1 MTDFRLES
9 FPFTGEAVRV
19 WADSEALN
27 ADWPVVYTINN
38 EQEIYIG
45 ETVNAAS
52 RMHQHLSV
60 AERKNLKSV
69 QIIKNSRFNKS
80 ACLDLES
87 HLIRYFAADNKYKV
101 LNGNLGITESNYF
114 DREKYRESFR
124 EVFDLLFQKGYLT
137 RPIPEIVNSDL
148 FKYSPFKSL
157 NTEQATALT
166 GIMERLFSDIDAN
179 RDDEIVIQG
188 DPGTGKTIV
197 AIYLVKLLS
206 DIGKFLP
213 DEISGQDSIF
223 SEYFTEHNRQHLSN
237 LKIGFVIPQQSLRK
251 TVQKVFAS
259 IPSLNKSM
267 VMSQFEVGASSM
279 EFDLLVVDET
289 HRLGQRA
296 NQSSAA
302 QNIQFREINKKLFGV
317 DDPKRT
323 QLDWI
328 RAKSKRRILLVDA
341 QQSVKPGDLPQSNLS
356 TLQEAAIRRDA
367 FFRLSSQMRVEGGND
382 YVEFVGSLFS
392 EKPMKSKGFGQYD
405 LQFFEHF
412 EDMVIAISNR
422 EKEVGLSRLVAGYAW
437 DWVSK
442 RDKTRHDI
450 EIEGFKLFWNRA
462 SVDWINSK
470 TSAEEVGG
478 IHTVQGYDLNYA
490 GVIIGADLKFDS
502 ESQKIVFD
510 RNSYFDT
517 KGKENNDVLGLR
529 YSDEDIRQFVVN
541 IYRVLMTRGI
551 KGTYVYVVDPA
562 LRNHLSKFF

>member
-19 WADSEALN
+19 WADSDELN
-27 ADWPVVYTINN
+27 ADWPVVYTIHNDK
-38 EQEIYIG
+38 EIYIG

-52 RMHQHLSV
+52 RMNQHLGV
-60 AERKNLKSV
+60 PERKNLESV

-124 EVFDLLFQKGYLT
+124 EVFELLYQKGYLT

-157 NTEQATALT
+157 SSEQATALT
-166 GIMERLFSDIDAN
+166 GIMERLFINLDAD
-179 RDDEIVIQG
+179 RDDEIIIQG

-197 AIYLVKLLS
+197 AIYLIKLLS

-223 SEYFTEHNRQHLSN
+223 AEYFTAHNRKRMAN
-237 LKIGFVIPQQSLRK
+237 LRIGFVIPQQSLRK

-259 IPSLNKSM
+259 IPGLNKAM
-267 VMSQFEVGASSM
+267 IMSQFEVGSSPLD
-279 EFDLLVVDET
+279 FDLLVVDET

-302 QNIQFREINKKLFGV
+302 QNIQFREINEKLFGV
-317 DDPKRT
+317 DNPKWT

-328 RAKSKRRILLVDA
+328 RAKSNKRILLVDA
-341 QQSVKPGDLPQSNLS
+341 QQSVKPGDLPQSVLS
-356 TLQEAAIRRDA
+356 TLQDAAIVRDA
-367 FFRLSSQMRVEGGND
+367 YFQLSSQMRVEGGND

-392 EKPMKSKGFGQYD
+392 EKPMKSKGFGKYD
-405 LQFFEHF
+405 LQFFESF
-412 EDMVIAISNR
+412 RDMAAALAKK
-422 EKEVGLSRLVAGYAW
+422 EKEFGLSRLVAGYAW
-437 DWVSK
+437 DWASK
-442 RDKTRHDI
+442 KDKSKYDI
-450 EIEGFKLFWNRA
+450 EIEGLKLFWNRVK
-462 SVDWINSK
+462 VDWINSK
-470 TSAEEVGG
+470 GSSEEVGS

-490 GVIIGADLKFDS
+490 GVIIGTDLKFDQ
-502 ESQKIVFD
+502 ERQRIVFD
-510 RNSYFDT
+510 RNSYFDS
-517 KGKENNDVLGLR
+517 KGKENNDVLGLK
-529 YSDEDIRQFVVN
+529 YSDEDILQFVIN
-541 IYRVLMTRGI
+541 IYRVLMTRGV

-562 LRNHLSKFF
+562 LRNYLSRFF

>member
-60 AERKNLKSV
+60 PERKNLKSV

-223 SEYFTEHNRQHLSN
+223 SEYFTEHNSQHLSD

-259 IPSLNKSM
+259 IPGLNKSM

-341 QQSVKPGDLPQSNLS
+341 QQSVKPGDLPQSTLS

-392 EKPMKSKGFGQYD
+392 EKPMKSKGFGKYD
-405 LQFFEHF
+405 LQFFERF
-412 EDMVIAISNR
+412 EDMVSAINNR
-422 EKEVGLSRLVAGYAW
+422 EQEIGLSRLVAGYAW

-442 RDKTRHDI
+442 KDKTKYDI

-502 ESQKIVFD
+502 ESQRIVFD
-510 RNSYFDT
+510 RDSYFDT
-517 KGKENNDVLGLR
+517 KGKENNDVLGLK
-529 YSDEDIRQFVVN
+529 YSDEDILQFVVN
-541 IYRVLMTRGI
+541 IYRVLLTRGI
-551 KGTYVYVVDPA
+551 KGTYVYVVDPH
-562 LRNHLSKFF
+562 LRNYLSKYF

>member
-1 MTDFRLES
+1 MTDFRIES
-9 FPFTGEAVRV
+9 FPFSGEAIRV
-19 WADSEALN
+19 WVDSDEQN

-38 EQEIYIG
+38 EEEIYIG

-52 RMHQHLSV
+52 RMHQHLGVS
-60 AERKNLKSV
+60 ERKNLKSV

-166 GIMERLFSDIDAN
+166 GIMERLFSELDRN

-213 DEISGQDSIF
+213 DEISGEDSIF
-223 SEYFTEHNRQHLSN
+223 SEYFTDHNRNRLSN

-259 IPSLNKSM
+259 IPGLNKSM
-267 VMSQFEVGASSM
+267 VMSQFEVGSSSVD
-279 EFDLLVVDET
+279 FDLLVVDET

-317 DDPKRT
+317 DDAKKT

-328 RAKSKRRILLVDA
+328 RTKSTRRILLVDA
-341 QQSVKPGDLPQSNLS
+341 QQSVKPGDLPQSTLS
-356 TLQEAAIRRDA
+356 TLQKAAIRRDA

-392 EKPMKSKGFGQYD
+392 EKPVKSKGFGKYD
-405 LQFFEHF
+405 LQFFERF
-412 EDMVIAISNR
+412 EDMVIAINDR
-422 EKEVGLSRLVAGYAW
+422 EKEIGLSRLVAGYAW

-442 RDKTRHDI
+442 KDKTKHDI

-490 GVIIGADLKFDS
+490 GVIIGADLRFDP
-502 ESQKIVFD
+502 ENQKIIFD

-517 KGKENNDVLGLR
+517 KGKENNDVLGLK
-529 YSDEDIRQFVVN
+529 YSDEDILQFVVN

-551 KGTYVYVVDPA
+551 RGTYVYVVDPA
-562 LRNHLSKFF
+562 LREYLGRFF

>member
-1 MTDFRLES
+1 MTDFRLET
-9 FPFTGEAVRV
+9 FPFTGEAVNL
-19 WADSEALN
+19 WASSDELN
-27 ADWPVVYTINN
+27 GNWPVVYTINN
-38 EQEIYIG
+38 DREIYIG

-52 RMHQHLSV
+52 RMHQHLGVS
-60 AERKNLKSV
+60 ERKNLERV

-87 HLIRYFAADNKYKV
+87 HLIRYFAADNKFKV

-124 EVFDLLFQKGYLT
+124 EVFDLLVEKGYLT

-157 NTEQATALT
+157 NTEQATALN
-166 GIMERLFSDIDAN
+166 GIMERLFDDLAGNS
-179 RDDEIVIQG
+179 DDEIVIQG

-206 DIGKFLP
+206 DIGRFLP
-213 DEISGQDSIF
+213 DEISGQDSVF
-223 SEYFTEHNRQHLSN
+223 ADYFTEKNRKLMAN

-259 IPSLNKSM
+259 IPGLNKAM
-267 VMSQFEVGASSM
+267 VLSQFEAGASTLD
-279 EFDLLVVDET
+279 FDLLIVDET

-302 QNIQFREINKKLFGV
+302 QNIQFREINERLFGQ
-317 DDPKRT
+317 DDPKKT

-328 RAKSKRRILLVDA
+328 RSKSKKRILLVDA
-341 QQSVKPGDLPQSNLS
+341 QQSVKPGDLPRSALDAV
-356 TLQEAAIRRDA
+356 TEVAKRRDA
-367 FFRLSSQMRVEGGND
+367 FFKLSSQMRVAGGND
-382 YVEFVGSLFS
+382 YVDFVSKLFS
-392 EKPMKSKGFGQYD
+392 DQPRKSPGFGGYD
-405 LQFFEHF
+405 LRFFDNFGEMF
-412 EDMVIAISNR
+412 EEISKR

-442 RDKTRHDI
+442 RDKTKPDI
-450 EIEGFKLFWNRA
+450 EIEGLQLFWNRA

-478 IHTVQGYDLNYA
+478 IHTVQGYDLNFA
-490 GVIIGADLKFDS
+490 GVIVGADLRFDEKS
-502 ESQKIVFD
+502 RRIVFD
-510 RNSYFDT
+510 RSSYFDT
-517 KGKENNDVLGLR
+517 KGKENNDVLGIK
-529 YSDEDIRQFVVN
+529 YSDEDIRQYVIN
-541 IYRVLMTRGI
+541 IYRVLLTRGI

-562 LRNHLSKFF
+562 LRRHLSLFF

>member
-1 MTDFRLES
+1 MTDFRLEA

-19 WADSEALN
+19 WAESDELN

-38 EQEIYIG
+38 DQEIYVG

-52 RMHQHLSV
+52 RMHQHLGV

-87 HLIRYFAADNKYKV
+87 QLIRYFAADNKYKV

-114 DREKYRESFR
+114 DREKYRESFK
-124 EVFDLLFQKGYLT
+124 EVFELLYQKGYLT

-157 NTEQATALT
+157 NTEQAVALT
-166 GIMERLFSDIDAN
+166 GIMERLFNVMDSN

-206 DIGKFLP
+206 DIGRFLP
-213 DEISGQDSIF
+213 DEISSQDSIF
-223 SEYFTEHNRQHLSN
+223 SEYFTDKNRERMAN
-237 LKIGFVIPQQSLRK
+237 LRIGFVIPQQSLRK

-259 IPSLNKSM
+259 IPGLNKAM
-267 VMSQFEVGASSM
+267 VMSQFEVGSSPVD
-279 EFDLLVVDET
+279 FDLLVVDET

-302 QNIQFREINKKLFGV
+302 QNIQFREINEKLFGM
-317 DDPKRT
+317 DDPKWT

-328 RAKSKRRILLVDA
+328 RAKSNKRILLVDA
-341 QQSVKPGDLPQSNLS
+341 QQSVKPGDLPQSVLS
-356 TLQEAAIRRDA
+356 TLQDAAIVRDA
-367 FFRLSSQMRVEGGND
+367 YFQLSSQMRVEGGND

-392 EKPMKSKGFGQYD
+392 EEPMKSKGFGKYD
-405 LQFFEHF
+405 LQFFESF
-412 EDMVIAISNR
+412 KDMLTALTSKER
-422 EKEVGLSRLVAGYAW
+422 EVGLSRIVAGYAW

-442 RDKTRHDI
+442 KDKTRHDI
-450 EIEGFKLFWNRA
+450 EIEGFKLFWNRT

-490 GVIIGADLKFDS
+490 GVIIGADLKFDP

-510 RNSYFDT
+510 RSSYFDT
-517 KGKENNDVLGLR
+517 KGKENNDALGFK
-529 YSDEDIRQFVVN
+529 YSDEDILQFVVN

-551 KGTYVYVVDPA
+551 RGTYVYVVDPA

>member
-27 ADWPVVYTINN
+27 ADWPVVYTINS

-114 DREKYRESFR
+114 DREIYRESFR

-341 QQSVKPGDLPQSNLS
+341 QQSVKPGDLPQSTLS
-356 TLQEAAIRRDA
+356 TLQEAALRRDA

>member
-114 DREKYRESFR
+114 DREIYRESFR

>member
-27 ADWPVVYTINN
+27 ADWPVVYTINS

-114 DREKYRESFR
+114 DREIYRESFR